1 MYNCKQNMERYFIR
15 FSYLGTQYS
24 GMQKNVMRNNCIL
37 QDPDTIQ
44 GALECAFSTLKPKC
58 ISWPKVTPSSSGV
71 HALYSSAHVDLENKY
86 DCIYNSDEVLT
97 SVNRYLTKCHH
108 DIRLLEFIPVTQ
120 EFHARHFAKSRTYI
134 YRFMIAKKSNEQRI
148 PIAERHR
155 THFLRT
161 ENFDIEK
168 IKCATSLFMGTK
180 DFTTFSAQMKF
191 KNQKN
196 PVRSLQKLFVQ
207 DSQPFMLLDP
217 LAQHFNYWN
226 IICSSRSFLYN
237 QVRRIVGSL
246 LCLGM
251 GIITEKDITT
261 MLQVP
266 SHNNW
271 PGQIKL
277 APPHGL
283 YLANVEYCQEEL
295 NKHIIKHEE
304 MPLKSKMV
312 VPVM

>member
-108 DIRLLEFIPVTQ
+108 DI
-120 EFHARHFAKSRTYI
+120 
-134 YRFMIAKKSNEQRI
+134 
-148 PIAERHR
+148 
-155 THFLRT
+155 RT

>member
-1 MYNCKQNMERYFIR
+1 
-15 FSYLGTQYS
+15 
-24 GMQKNVMRNNCIL
+24 MQKNVMRNNFML

-44 GALECAFSTLKPKC
+44 GALECAFSTLLPKC
-58 ISWPKVTPSSSGV
+58 ASWPKVTPSSRTDSGV
-71 HALYSSAHVDLENKY
+71 HALYASAHVDLENKY
-86 DCIYNSDEVLT
+86 DCIRNSNEVLMF
-97 SVNRYLTKCHH
+97 VNRYLSKCDH
-108 DIRLLEFIPVTQ
+108 DIRLLEVIPVTQ
-120 EFHARHFAKSRTYI
+120 KFHARYFAKSRTYI
-134 YRFMIAKKSNEQRI
+134 YRFMVAKDSNEQRI
-148 PIAERHR
+148 PIAERNR

-161 ENFDIEK
+161 EYFDIEK

-180 DFTTFSAQMKF
+180 DFTTFCAQTKL
-191 KNQKN
+191 KDRKIY
-196 PVRSLQKLFVQ
+196 VRSLQKLCVE
-207 DSQPFMLLDP
+207 DSQPFMLVDP

-251 GIITEKDITT
+251 GVITEKDITT

-266 SHNNW
+266 THKNW

-295 NKHIIKHEE
+295 NEHTIKHEE
-304 MPLKSKMV
+304 IPLESKVV